1 VSLAELVAAL
11 LVLGLTAYA
20 VLAGADFGAGVWDLA
35 AASRGERGARLR
47 GLIDS
52 SVGPVWEANH
62 VWLIFVLVIFW
73 TAFPV
78 AFGSVASTLYIPL
91 FLAAVGIILRGTAF
105 ATRGV
110 TGTARSARLFGWL
123 FGSSCVLT
131 PFFMGTV
138 VGGVASGRV
147 PVGNAAGDALTSWWN
162 PTSVLVGALATVTGA
177 YLAAVYLAADASRQ
191 GQPDLVEAMRARA
204 LAAGLVAGAIA
215 LGGIAVLRED
225 ARPLYDDLT
234 GDGLALVAL
243 SGAGGVATLVLV
255 WWRAFGYARLTA
267 ALAVGAVIW
276 GWVVSQRPDLLPG
289 AITIDEAAAPRAT
302 LVAVLVAFLVGA
314 LVLAPSLAYLFRLV
328 LQGRLDKE
336 LPPVSEPGARGPAP

>member
-35 AASRGERGARLR
+35 AGRGERGARLR
-47 GLIDS
+47 GLIDG

-78 AFGSVASTLYIPL
+78 AFGSVASTLYVPL

-110 TGTARSARLFGWL
+110 TGTARSGRMFGALFGL
-123 FGSSCVLT
+123 SCVLT
-131 PFFMGTV
+131 PFFMGAV

-147 PVGNAAGDALTSWWN
+147 PIGNAAGDALTSWWN

-191 GQPDLVEAMRARA
+191 GQRDLVEAMRVRA
-204 LAAGLVAGAIA
+204 LGAGLLAGAVA

-225 ARPLYDDLT
+225 ARPLYDNLT

-243 SGAGGVATLVLV
+243 SGAGGVATLLLV
-255 WWRAFGYARLTA
+255 WWRRFGYARLTA

-289 AITIDEAAAPRAT
+289 AITIEDAAAPRAT

-314 LVLAPSLAYLFRLV
+314 LVLVPSLAYLFRLV
-328 LQGRLDKE
+328 LQGRLDRD
-336 LPPVSEPGARGPAP
+336 LPPISGPGDAGPVP

>member
-1 VSLAELVAAL
+1 MSLAELVAAL

-20 VLAGADFGAGVWDLA
+20 VLGGADFGAGVWDLA
-35 AASRGERGARLR
+35 AGGGERGRRLR

-78 AFGSVASTLYIPL
+78 AFGSVTSTLYVPL
-91 FLAAVGIILRGTAF
+91 FLAAVGIIFRGTAF

-110 TGTARSARLFGWL
+110 TGTARSGRLFGAL
-123 FGSSCVLT
+123 FGLSSVLT

-138 VGGVASGRV
+138 VGGIASGRV

-162 PTSVLVGALATVTGA
+162 PTSVLIGALAVVTGA
-177 YLAAVYLAADASRQ
+177 YLAAVYLAADAARHGQ
-191 GQPDLVEAMRARA
+191 GELVEAMRRRA
-204 LAAGLVAGAIA
+204 LVAGIVAGAVAI
-215 LGGIAVLRED
+215 GGLAVLRED
-225 ARPLYDDLT
+225 ARALYDDLT
-234 GDGLALVAL
+234 GDGLALVGL
-243 SGAGGVATLVLV
+243 SAAAGVATLLLV

-276 GWVVSQRPDLLPG
+276 GWVISQRPDLLPG
-289 AITIDEAAAPRAT
+289 EITIEDAAAGRPT
-302 LVAVLVAFLVGA
+302 LVAVLVAFLIGA
-314 LVLAPSLAYLFRLV
+314 LVLVPSLAYLFRLV

-336 LPPVSEPGARGPAP
+336 LPPLSEPGGPGPVP